1 MPYSTKRG
9 TQGSITGSKTIN
21 SISSSSMLPSNSSVG
36 DKDVSGWVE
45 SRDRKRTI
53 SYIGYIDYEELLNRD
68 KHKLLFIHST

>member
-1 MPYSTKRG
+1 M
-9 TQGSITGSKTIN
+9 
-21 SISSSSMLPSNSSVG
+21 G

-53 SYIGYIDYEELLNRD
+53 SYIGYIDYEELLNHD

>member
-1 MPYSTKRG
+1 MPYSTMRG

-21 SISSSSMLPSNSSVG
+21 SISSSSMLLSNSSVG